1 MENDSGMVKKTCLG
15 ESARL
20 RADSPKSYVGQLKKE
35 DRERESPPIPRCAH
49 RGLPPAG
56 EARGEKALTETG
68 KDITI
73 PEEYQRESAGDRREC
88 PKKEK
93 KMKNF
98 DVAIDGPSGAGKSS
112 LARRCAAE
120 LGLLYVDTGAIYRTV
135 GLAALRRGVDPKKEE
150 AVAAILPELEIGM
163 GYEDGEQRM
172 YLNGED
178 VSREIRMPEISM
190 YASDV
195 SAHAAVRS
203 FLLEMQRKLARENCV
218 IMDGR
223 DIGTVVLP
231 EAKLKI
237 YLTASPEAR
246 AERRMK
252 ELVAKGVEQP
262 YEEVLRDIIQRDEQD
277 MNREVAPLRQAEDA
291 VLVDTTEIDFDQ
303 SFELLCG
310 IIRERMEAE
319 A

>member
-1 MENDSGMVKKTCLG
+1 M
-15 ESARL
+15 
-20 RADSPKSYVGQLKKE
+20 
-35 DRERESPPIPRCAH
+35 
-49 RGLPPAG
+49 
-56 EARGEKALTETG
+56 TEVG

-73 PEEYQRESAGDRREC
+73 PKNKIRGDARTARKPE
-88 PKKEK
+88 KEII
-93 KMKNF
+93 MKSF

-135 GLAALRRGVDPKKEE
+135 GLAALRRGVDRKNEA
-150 AVAAILPELEIGM
+150 AVAAILPELEIQM
-163 GYEDGEQRM
+163 AYEDGEQKM

-190 YASDV
+190 CASDV

-246 AERRMK
+246 ADRRMK

-262 YEEVLRDIIQRDEQD
+262 YEEVLRDIILRDEQD

-291 VLVDTTEIDFDQ
+291 VLVDTTEIDFDE
-303 SFELLCG
+303 SFRLLCG

>member
-1 MENDSGMVKKTCLG
+1 M
-15 ESARL
+15 
-20 RADSPKSYVGQLKKE
+20 KS
-35 DRERESPPIPRCAH
+35 
-49 RGLPPAG
+49 
-56 EARGEKALTETG
+56 
-68 KDITI
+68 
-73 PEEYQRESAGDRREC
+73 
-88 PKKEK
+88 
-93 KMKNF
+93 F

-135 GLAALRRGVDPKKEE
+135 GLAALRRNVDRKNEE

-246 AERRMK
+246 ADRRMK
-252 ELVAKGVEQP
+252 ELQAKGVEQP
-262 YEEVLRDIIQRDEQD
+262 YEEVLRDIILRDEQD

-303 SFELLCG
+303 SFALLCS

>member
-1 MENDSGMVKKTCLG
+1 M
-15 ESARL
+15 
-20 RADSPKSYVGQLKKE
+20 KS
-35 DRERESPPIPRCAH
+35 
-49 RGLPPAG
+49 
-56 EARGEKALTETG
+56 
-68 KDITI
+68 
-73 PEEYQRESAGDRREC
+73 
-88 PKKEK
+88 
-93 KMKNF
+93 F

-135 GLAALRRGVDPKKEE
+135 GLAALRRGVDRKDET
-150 AVAAILPELEIGM
+150 AVAAILPELEIQM
-163 GYEDGEQRM
+163 AYEDGEQKM

-190 YASDV
+190 CASDV
-195 SAHAAVRS
+195 SAHPAVRS

-237 YLTASPEAR
+237 YLTASREAR

-277 MNREVAPLRQAEDA
+277 MNREVAPLRKAEDA
-291 VLVDTTEIDFDQ
+291 VLVDTTEIDFDE
-303 SFELLCG
+303 SFRLLCG